1 MKRFRI
7 DGKYEFCPNG
17 NYWQEVS
24 GIFDK
29 QIYLFCDCNKCE
41 GQVYVLKPFN
51 VTKKID
57 KDSIK
62 KFRDMNTLDEIRQE
76 VDLYNMKDVKKAI
89 ENLKL

>member
-7 DGKYEFCPNG
+7 DGKYEYCPNG

-51 VTKKID
+51 VTKKIN
-57 KDSIK
+57 KEQITKFRKWNKLEEVQAKVTVENMFEVEKIIK
-62 KFRDMNTLDEIRQE
+62 K
-76 VDLYNMKDVKKAI
+76 
-89 ENLKL
+89 